1 MYINSLSGT
10 FEAVHALRVRVSFT
24 RLCMRGS
31 LAEVLVKLDGKN
43 NCPDGRHR
51 EWFFLIL
58 VSRSIMG
65 LTSFGKRRHH
75 SPLIWN

>member
-1 MYINSLSGT
+1 MCL
-10 FEAVHALRVRVSFT
+10 ELALVS

-31 LAEVLVKLDGKN
+31 LAELLEILDGKN
-43 NCPDGRHR
+43 NRPDGRHR

-65 LTSFGKRRHH
+65 RPLFGNDATN